1 MNLKQR
7 AKQLKIDVPAI
18 FIALHKKETPIL
30 AKVLALITI
39 IYALSPIDLIPDFIP
54 VLGFLDD
61 IILLPLFISSTINLI
76 PDDIFTQCQHEAQS
90 LTRKDL
96 KRWYFALPILLIWLF
111 TFYALFQLFHSLF
124 NQ

>member
-18 FIALHKKETPIL
+18 FIALQRKETPIL

-54 VLGFLDD
+54 VLGYLDD
-61 IILLPLFISSTINLI
+61 AILLPLFISLTIKMI
-76 PDDIFTQCQHEAQS
+76 PDDVFKSCQLESQS

-96 KRWYFALPILLIWLF
+96 KRWYFALPIILIWIL
-111 TFYALFQLFHSLF
+111 TFIMLYQLYLYLS
-124 NQ
+124 